1 MNKEAVTLKQ
11 EDDITV
17 KEEYGNEVVK
27 VEKGVEAF
35 RIKKE
40 EDAVKLKEEDPFGV
54 KEEDISIKEE
64 DVMGVKNET
73 EDPITTKIDQESD
86 TEGMD
91 EVSVSDQSFDSS
103 AEEMFL
109 EGEDPLFDH
118 PSDSDWEPILP
129 RCKSPTEAGPS
140 SRTPAVSGTTPTPT
154 RPSRGVK
161 PVTKK
166 RRKGSVEPAGS
177 AEEGRWHSVLEEDVV
192 PPPPIFR
199 PKRPPGPLLDMT
211 SKYSPMQLFQ
221 LFFTPGV
228 VDSLVLNTNKYGA
241 KKHQGKKE
249 TWKDIS
255 RSDLFCYISLV
266 IYMGLV
272 KLKTLKDYWKTA
284 TLYQLPFP
292 RTVMSST
299 RFLNISRALQI
310 SDPDVDEE
318 NDRRKGTARFDRLC
332 KVKPLYPS
340 MVEACKAHF
349 QPAQNLSIDERMV
362 ASKARIGLKQ
372 YMRNKPT
379 KSGYKL
385 FVLADSACAYTC
397 NFFVYEGKN
406 TCATGKGLSY
416 DSVMELLDFQ
426 LLGKGYKLFVDN
438 FYTSPTLFADLRK
451 LGVWACGTIRTNR
464 VGFPKTRVN
473 DMPKRAERGAMR
485 WIREDGLLF
494 VKWMDTRE
502 VAMCS
507 TIHKSFSGDHVIR
520 RVKDAT
526 GAWTTKN
533 VPIPAAIKDYNQS
546 MGGVDLSDALIGYYN
561 VLHKTKKWYK
571 TLFYHFIDIAVV
583 NSFILQKEMAKSCG
597 QPPISQLVF
606 RELLIKELAG
616 YSKSTASHSATSA
629 PSTSRTADRLV
640 AEGRYVS
647 DAQELYKGLQETITS
662 VKLFCVKSADVERA
676 MEMMLRPI
684 KVVPSTMR
692 HQVFPLL
699 LVS

>member
-1 MNKEAVTLKQ
+1 
-11 EDDITV
+11 
-17 KEEYGNEVVK
+17 
-27 VEKGVEAF
+27 
-35 RIKKE
+35 
-40 EDAVKLKEEDPFGV
+40 
-54 KEEDISIKEE
+54 
-64 DVMGVKNET
+64 
-73 EDPITTKIDQESD
+73 
-86 TEGMD
+86 MD
-91 EVSVSDQSFDSS
+91 EDSVSDQSFDSS

-140 SRTPAVSGTTPTPT
+140 SRTPAVSGTTPTPA

-177 AEEGRWHSVLEEDVV
+177 AEEGRWHSVLEEDVA

-199 PKRPPGPLLDMT
+199 PKRPPGPQLDMN

-221 LFFTPGV
+221 LFFTSAV

-241 KKHQGKKE
+241 KKQEGKKE
-249 TWKDIS
+249 TWKPIS

-292 RTVMSST
+292 PTVMSST
-299 RFLNISRALQI
+299 RFLNISRALHI

-332 KVKPLYPS
+332 QVKPLYPS

-379 KSGYKL
+379 KWGYKL
-385 FVLADSACAYTC
+385 FVLADSVCAYTC

-406 TCATGKGLSY
+406 TCATGNGLSY

-464 VGFPKTRVN
+464 VDFPKTKVN
-473 DMPKRAERGAMR
+473 DMAERRTMQ

-502 VAMCS
+502 VVMCS
-507 TIHKSFSGDHVIR
+507 TIHKSFSGDHVIK

-526 GAWTTKN
+526 GAWATKN

-546 MGGVDLSDALIGYYN
+546 MGGVDLSDALIGYCN

-583 NSFILQKEMAKSCG
+583 NAFILQKEMAKSCG

-606 RELLIKELAG
+606 REQLIQELAG

-629 PSTSRTADRLV
+629 ASTSAASTPASSGVHIPQFITAGVTVPQSQRSGAWRRRCVLCDMKSPIICTSCSVCLCFI
-640 AEGRYVS
+640 AERDCYGTWHR
-647 DAQELYKGLQETITS
+647 QKNIM
-662 VKLFCVKSADVERA
+662 F
-676 MEMMLRPI
+676 
-684 KVVPSTMR
+684 
-692 HQVFPLL
+692 
-699 LVS
+699 